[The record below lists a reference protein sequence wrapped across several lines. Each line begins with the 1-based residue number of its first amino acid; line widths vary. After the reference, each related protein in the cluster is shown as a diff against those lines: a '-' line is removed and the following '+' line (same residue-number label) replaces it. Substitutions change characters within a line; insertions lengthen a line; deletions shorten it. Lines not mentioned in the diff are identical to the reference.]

1 MLRLVMVRSSLSHE
15 DPADTATGILACVRA
30 SAVTL
35 NDGVEHRRA
44 GQRFIQKFP
53 VGDPFFPPIAL
64 VGVGGST
71 DMNRTLTLTFCALAY
86 TGAFTVAAF
95 GDSISQATVEGKV
108 DDAVDKLTAGNPITA
123 GGTWK
128 VSASAN
134 DSNGTHP
141 KTKSNSGSY
150 TNTDGSGTSGENTDT
165 GKKFEAKSEGYISWN
180 GKTWASKG
188 TGSLNQL
195 GIRNCDRCVTEGKRR
210 CKCPSNRYGSEN
222 VHVHLRPG
230 RSALSALLAAHRGR
244 DRTANDDRSRTDE
257 QRLAIW

>member
-1 MLRLVMVRSSLSHE
+1 
-15 DPADTATGILACVRA
+15 
-30 SAVTL
+30 
-35 NDGVEHRRA
+35 
-44 GQRFIQKFP
+44 
-53 VGDPFFPPIAL
+53 
-64 VGVGGST
+64 
-71 DMNRTLTLTFCALAY
+71 MNRTLTLTFCALAY

-95 GDSISQATVEGKV
+95 GDSISQATVEGKG

-165 GKKFEAKSEGYISWN
+165 GKRFEAKSEGYISWN

-188 TGSLNQL
+188 TGSLTSSASVTVIDASQKVSEGASARATVTDPRTFMFTFAPDDPHSLLFSLLIEGGTALQTMTVPGLMSSASLSGNDQTSLLSSDLWDFSWSADSLHPDTSTFEFHSNPAL
-195 GIRNCDRCVTEGKRR
+195 GLND
-210 CKCPSNRYGSEN
+210 
-222 VHVHLRPG
+222 
-230 RSALSALLAAHRGR
+230 SALEAAFQSLVTGGSGR
-244 DRTANDDRSRTDE
+244 FSLT
-257 QRLAIW
+257 